1 MEGTT
6 NLSYHSSTSY
16 FLSLT
21 PSLTLDETTWLSSIP
36 PTTSMS
42 TSIERPMTKLEMLQ
56 S

>member
-6 NLSYHSSTSY
+6 NLSYHSSHIL

-21 PSLTLDETTWLSSIP
+21 PSFTLDETTQSLFIP
-36 PTTSMS
+36 HATSMS